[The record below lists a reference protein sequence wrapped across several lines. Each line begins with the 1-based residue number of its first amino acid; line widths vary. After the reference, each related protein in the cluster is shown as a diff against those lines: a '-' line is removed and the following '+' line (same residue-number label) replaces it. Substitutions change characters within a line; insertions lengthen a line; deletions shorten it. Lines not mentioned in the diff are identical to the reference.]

1 LWWCRTGATITI
13 ITIIITTI
21 TITTDVGPIGLTL
34 RTPGHALGFIL
45 RLVLPGLLLRG
56 AMKMP
61 IGAVEY
67 GVGR

>member
-1 LWWCRTGATITI
+1 LWWCRTGI
-13 ITIIITTI
+13 IIITTI
-21 TITTDVGPIGLTL
+21 IITITITTTDVGPIGLTS
-34 RTPGHALGFIL
+34 RTPGHALGFML
-45 RLVLPGLLLRG
+45 GLVLPGLLLRG